1 MMYNKKLKFLFMMIF
16 LFIIPKT
23 AVFADNSINK
33 ALIIYES
40 ELNINSVENKVNYLN
55 ELLHVFNKKVDKIQI
70 DDYKSGDL
78 ESYNSVF
85 VINMDNDINNI
96 QFLEDLS
103 TYKNKIY
110 WIGNKIED
118 FLSESKKY
126 KIRYDSK
133 NNNINKLIYK
143 DKSLVI
149 NSGVFYNIIT
159 PSKESKVL
167 SYMSD
172 AYNKYPFIINE
183 DNLYYISRWDLE
195 DSYIFEDSLNDFYN
209 IKYFDKGK
217 IFIRIEDVHP
227 FRDTTQLRKVADY
240 LYSKNIPFMIA
251 LIPTYVDT
259 KTHSITTMD
268 MNSDFIETI
277 QYMQEKGGSIVLHGY
292 THQLGNEEVSGE
304 GYEFWDMKNDKA
316 IDGDIELYIRDRILS
331 GLRPCIENNIYPL
344 AFEAPHYAMN
354 INGYKVLKKHFSTY
368 VGQYQNN
375 NYNFATNSTPF
386 IIKNSESFNKLIPE
400 NLGYVDEEDDFS
412 VDTIKENFK
421 KLSMVRG
428 YSGGVFFHSYLDIEY
443 LKEIVEFLEE
453 ENVDFIDL
461 KKEYNYVK
469 IDDIRIVSDDGK
481 IDCTYDENKAIS
493 KSKEKSKFEI
503 AIQNINNVVVIF
515 ILTILVIFII
525 IFILFRIINKRK
537 FTRR

>member
-1 MMYNKKLKFLFMMIF
+1 M
-16 LFIIPKT
+16 
-23 AVFADNSINK
+23 
-33 ALIIYES
+33 
-40 ELNINSVENKVNYLN
+40 NYLN

-70 DDYKSGDL
+70 DDYKSGDI

-85 VINMDNDINNI
+85 VINMDNNIDNI

-103 TYKNKIY
+103 IYKNKIY

-149 NSGVFYNIIT
+149 NSGAFYNIIT

-209 IKYFDKGK
+209 IRDFDKGK

-227 FRDTTQLRKVADY
+227 FRDTTQLRKIADY

-259 KTHSITTMD
+259 KTHAITTMD

-304 GYEFWDMKNDKA
+304 GYEFWDMKNDKP

-375 NYNFATNSTPF
+375 NYNFATSSTPF
-386 IIKNSESFNKLIPE
+386 TIKDSESFNKLMPE
-400 NLGYVDEEDDFS
+400 NLGYVDEQDDFS

-469 IDDIRIVSDDGK
+469 IDDIRIVSDNGK
-481 IDCTYDENKAIS
+481 INCTYDEDKSIY

-515 ILTILVIFII
+515 ILIILVIFII